1 MLTRLLAL
9 FLLVNAAIAWQ
20 KCKCLPGD
28 PCFPSPS
35 TWASFAQNLSQPL
48 ISNQLPIAAPCYTTS
63 PAYDPQVC
71 ASVTAQ
77 QANPHFLAASS
88 NAIQWQNF
96 MELVAND
103 TIYQCVYDPK
113 PNATC
118 YQGRVPSYS
127 INVSTVADVQHTI
140 RFATT
145 HNLHL
150 VVKNN
155 G

>member
-1 MLTRLLAL
+1 MSTRLLL
-9 FLLVNAAIAWQ
+9 LLLLVNAAIAWQ
-20 KCKCLPGD
+20 KCKTLPGD
-28 PCFPSPS
+28 PSFPSPD
-35 TWASFAQNLSQPL
+35 TWASFAKNLSQPL
-48 ISNQLPIAAPCYTTS
+48 ISNQLPLGAPCHTTS
-63 PAYDPQVC
+63 PAYDPQAC
-71 ASVTAQ
+71 AAVTAQ
-77 QANPHFLAASS
+77 QFSHNFLAASS
-88 NAIQWQNF
+88 NGIQWTNF
-96 MELVAND
+96 MELVGND
-103 TIYQCVYDPK
+103 TVYQCVFDPQ